1 MPGAGQPFEVIGLV
15 KKKREHRHRTIFEA
29 KESLTEEEVTHGLK
43 LVIRDGLATQA
54 MVTLTGGIFLVA
66 FALQL
71 GASNTVIGLLAAI
84 PPLAELLQMPAIYV
98 INRVRRRRL
107 VVVAASLAARLCWI
121 PIILIPFFLSPE
133 QGIIALIASIA
144 LYASFSAF
152 SHCGWNSWMRDLIP
166 QDRLGAFFSRRLTL
180 STALALV
187 ISLVAGFFIDSWKIA
202 FPDLA
207 AYGYSALFL
216 LGLIAG
222 LFGITLLARTPE
234 PRMVVEGQ
242 EDGLFAAIRKP
253 FTDQNFRNL
262 IAFLGSWNFAVNL
275 AAPFFT
281 VYMLQRIG
289 LDISLVVALSI
300 LSQIMNIIF
309 YRSWGRVS
317 DRYSNKSVLAVSGP
331 LFMLAIFAWMFVT
344 LPGVYIL
351 TYPLLILIHILMGIS
366 LAGVSLASGNIS
378 LKMAPRGQA
387 TSYLAASTFANSV
400 AAGVAPILGGL
411 FVDFFADRE
420 LIWTLIWKSPVQELV
435 FVTLDLQRWEFFFLF
450 AFVLGLYS
458 LHRLTAVQEEGEAKE
473 QEVFDE
479 LIAGVRR
486 DMRNFSPAGGL
497 RDFVKF
503 PFSSVKSHPAGDRQ
517 DVPEEE
523 EEAIPS
529 YPEEP

>member
-1 MPGAGQPFEVIGLV
+1 MVFEV
-15 KKKREHRHRTIFEA
+15 
-29 KESLTEEEVTHGLK
+29 KESLTKEEVDHGLK

-98 INRVRRRRL
+98 IDRVQKRRL
-107 VVVAASLAARLCWI
+107 VVVAASLVARLFWV

-133 QGIIALIASIA
+133 QGIFVLIASIV
-144 LYASFSAF
+144 LYSSFSAF

-180 STALALV
+180 STGLALV
-187 ISLVAGFFIDSWKIA
+187 ISLVAGFFIDSWEVA

-207 AYGYSALFL
+207 AYGYSLLFL
-216 LGLIAG
+216 LGLLAG

-234 PRMVVEGQ
+234 PRMVADGE
-242 EDGLFAAIRKP
+242 EDGLLAAIAKP
-253 FTDQNFRNL
+253 FQDINFKNL
-262 IAFLGSWNFAVNL
+262 IIFLGSWNFAVNL

-281 VYMLQRIG
+281 VYMLQRLG
-289 LDISLVVALSI
+289 LDISLVVALSV
-300 LSQIMNIIF
+300 LSQVMNIIF
-309 YRSWGRVS
+309 YRSWGRIS
-317 DRYSNKSVLAVSGP
+317 DRFSNKSVLAVSGP

-344 LPGVYIL
+344 LPEVYAL

-378 LKMAPRGQA
+378 LKLAPQGQA

-411 FVDFFADRE
+411 FVDFFAERE
-420 LIWTLIWKSPVQELV
+420 LIWTLIWKDPVRELV
-435 FVTLDLQRWEFFFLF
+435 FVTFNLRQWEFFFFF
-450 AFVLGLYS
+450 AFLLGLYS
-458 LHRLTAVQEEGEAKE
+458 LHRLAVVQEEGEAKE
-473 QEVFDE
+473 QVVVNE

-497 RDFVKF
+497 RDLVKF
-503 PFSSVKSHPAGDRQ
+503 PFSVTRNRRRKKQ
-517 DVPEEE
+517 
-523 EEAIPS
+523 
-529 YPEEP
+529 

>member
-1 MPGAGQPFEVIGLV
+1 MVFEV
-15 KKKREHRHRTIFEA
+15 
-29 KESLTEEEVTHGLK
+29 KESLTDEEVDHGLK

-84 PPLAELLQMPAIYV
+84 PPLAELLQMPAIYIV
-98 INRVRRRRL
+98 DRVQKRRL
-107 VVVAASLAARLCWI
+107 VVVAASLAARLFWV

-133 QGIIALIASIA
+133 QGIFVLIASIA
-144 LYASFSAF
+144 LYSSFSAI

-180 STALALV
+180 STAIALV
-187 ISLVAGFFIDSWKIA
+187 ISLIAGFFIDSWKA
-202 FPDLA
+202 VFPDLA
-207 AYGYSALFL
+207 AYGYSILFL
-216 LGLIAG
+216 LGLLAG

-234 PRMVVEGQ
+234 PRMVAADE
-242 EDGLFAAIRKP
+242 ENGLFAAIAKP
-253 FTDQNFRNL
+253 FQDINFKNL
-262 IAFLGSWNFAVNL
+262 IVFLGSWNFAVNL

-281 VYMLQRIG
+281 VYMLQRLG
-289 LDISLVVALSI
+289 LDISVVVALGI
-300 LSQIMNIIF
+300 LSQIMNIVF

-317 DRYSNKSVLAVSGP
+317 DRFSNKSVLAVSGP

-344 LPGVYIL
+344 LPDVYIL

-378 LKMAPRGQA
+378 LKLAPQGQA
-387 TSYLAASTFANSV
+387 TSYLAASTFTNSV
-400 AAGVAPILGGL
+400 AAGIAPILGGL
-411 FVDFFADRE
+411 FVDFFAERE
-420 LIWTLIWKSPVQELV
+420 LIWTLIWKDPVRELV
-435 FVTLDLQRWEFFFLF
+435 FVTFDLQQWEFFFLF
-450 AFVLGLYS
+450 AFLLGLYS

-486 DMRNFSPAGGL
+486 DMRNFSSVGGL
-497 RDFVKF
+497 RDLVKF
-503 PFSSVKSHPAGDRQ
+503 PFSATRSRRKKKQ
-517 DVPEEE
+517 
-523 EEAIPS
+523 
-529 YPEEP
+529 

>member
-1 MPGAGQPFEVIGLV
+1 MVFD
-15 KKKREHRHRTIFEA
+15 T
-29 KESLTEEEVTHGLK
+29 KESLTDEEVGHGLK

-71 GASNTVIGLLAAI
+71 GASNTIIGLLAAI
-84 PPLAELLQMPAIYV
+84 PPLAELLQIPSIYIV
-98 INRVRRRRL
+98 DRVRKRRL

-121 PIILIPFFLSPE
+121 PIIAIPFFLSPE
-133 QGIIALIASIA
+133 QGIFVLIASIA
-144 LYASFSAF
+144 FYASFSAV

-166 QDRLGAFFSRRLTL
+166 QDRLGSFFSHRLTL
-180 STALALV
+180 STVIALV
-187 ISLVAGFFIDSWKIA
+187 ISLVAGFFIDSWEA
-202 FPDLA
+202 VFPDLA
-207 AYGYSALFL
+207 AYGYSILFL

-222 LFGITLLARTPE
+222 LIGITFLARTPE
-234 PRMVVEGQ
+234 PRMAVDGG

-253 FTDQNFRNL
+253 FQDLNFKNL
-262 IAFLGSWNFAVNL
+262 IIFLGSWNFAVNL
-275 AAPFFT
+275 ASPFFT

-289 LDISLVVALSI
+289 LEVSLVIALSI
-300 LSQIMNIIF
+300 LSQIMNIVF

-344 LPGVYIL
+344 LPDVYVL

-378 LKMAPRGQA
+378 LKMAPQGQA

-411 FVDFFADRE
+411 FVDFFAERE
-420 LIWTLIWKSPVQELV
+420 LIWTLIWKDPVQELV
-435 FVTLDLQRWEFFFLF
+435 FVTLDVQQWEFFFLF
-450 AFVLGLYS
+450 AFIIGLYS
-458 LHRLTAVQEEGEAKE
+458 LHRLSVVQEEGEAKE
-473 QEVFDE
+473 QEVVDE

-503 PFSSVKSHPAGDRQ
+503 PFSSVRSRREKRRQ
-517 DVPEEE
+517 EPSE
-523 EEAIPS
+523 EEAVG
-529 YPEEP
+529 EEDAPTSSSPRRP

>member
-1 MPGAGQPFEVIGLV
+1 MV
-15 KKKREHRHRTIFEA
+15 FEA
-29 KESLTEEEVTHGLK
+29 KENLTDEEVTRGLQ

-71 GASNTVIGLLAAI
+71 GASNIVIGLLAAI

-98 INRVRRRRL
+98 VSRVQKRRL
-107 VVVAASLAARLCWI
+107 VVVAASLAARLFWI
-121 PIILIPFFLSPE
+121 PIILIPFFFSPG
-133 QGIIALIASIA
+133 QGISVLIASIA

-180 STALALV
+180 STGLALV
-187 ISLVAGFFIDSWKIA
+187 ISLVAGFFVDSWGAA

-207 AYGYSALFL
+207 AYGYSILFFFGFL
-216 LGLIAG
+216 AGLI
-222 LFGITLLARTPE
+222 GIGILARTPE
-234 PRMVVEGQ
+234 PRMVTDSGGDDLLTVI
-242 EDGLFAAIRKP
+242 AKP
-253 FTDQNFRNL
+253 FADINFKNL
-262 IAFLGSWNFAVNL
+262 IIFLGSWNFAVNL

-289 LDISLVVALSI
+289 LDISLVVALSV

-309 YRSWGRVS
+309 YRSWGRIS
-317 DRYSNKSVLAVSGP
+317 DRFSNTSVLSVSGP

-344 LPGVYIL
+344 LPEIYTL

-378 LKMAPRGQA
+378 LKLAPQGQA
-387 TSYLAASTFANSV
+387 TSYLAASTFTNSV
-400 AAGVAPILGGL
+400 AAGIAPILGGF
-411 FVDFFADRE
+411 FVDFFAERE
-420 LIWTLIWKSPVQELV
+420 LIWTLIWKDPVREDRLCHLQPPAVGVLLLLRIPRR
-435 FVTLDLQRWEFFFLF
+435 TLLAPPPGRCPGRRGD
-450 AFVLGLYS
+450 
-458 LHRLTAVQEEGEAKE
+458 EGGG
-473 QEVFDE
+473 VVDE

-497 RDFVKF
+497 RDLVKF
-503 PFSSVKSHPAGDRQ
+503 PFSTARDRR
-517 DVPEEE
+517 EKRRER
-523 EEAIPS
+523 
-529 YPEEP
+529 

>member
-1 MPGAGQPFEVIGLV
+1 MVFEV
-15 KKKREHRHRTIFEA
+15 
-29 KESLTEEEVTHGLK
+29 KESLTGKEVDHGLK

-84 PPLAELLQMPAIYV
+84 PPLAELLQMPAIYIV
-98 INRVRRRRL
+98 DRVQKRRL
-107 VVVAASLAARLCWI
+107 VVVAASLAARLFWV

-133 QGIIALIASIA
+133 QGIFVLIASIA
-144 LYASFSAF
+144 LYSSFSAI

-180 STALALV
+180 STAIALV
-187 ISLVAGFFIDSWKIA
+187 ISLIAGFFIDSWKA
-202 FPDLA
+202 VFPDLA
-207 AYGYSALFL
+207 AYGYSILFL
-216 LGLIAG
+216 LGLLAG

-234 PRMVVEGQ
+234 PRMAAADE
-242 EDGLFAAIRKP
+242 ENGLFAAIAKP
-253 FTDQNFRNL
+253 FQDINFKNL
-262 IAFLGSWNFAVNL
+262 IVFLGSWNFAVNL

-281 VYMLQRIG
+281 VYMLQRLG
-289 LDISLVVALSI
+289 LDISVVVALGI
-300 LSQIMNIIF
+300 LSQIMNIVF

-317 DRYSNKSVLAVSGP
+317 DRFSNKSVLAVSGP

-344 LPGVYIL
+344 LPDVYIL

-378 LKMAPRGQA
+378 LKLAPQGQA
-387 TSYLAASTFANSV
+387 TSYLAASTFTNSV
-400 AAGVAPILGGL
+400 TAGIAPILGGL
-411 FVDFFADRE
+411 FVDFFAERE
-420 LIWTLIWKSPVQELV
+420 LIWTLIWKDPVRELV
-435 FVTLDLQRWEFFFLF
+435 FVTFDLQQWEFFFLF
-450 AFVLGLYS
+450 AFLLGLYS

-486 DMRNFSPAGGL
+486 DMRNFSSVGGL
-497 RDFVKF
+497 RDLVKF
-503 PFSSVKSHPAGDRQ
+503 PFSATRSRRKKKQ
-517 DVPEEE
+517 
-523 EEAIPS
+523 
-529 YPEEP
+529 

>member
-1 MPGAGQPFEVIGLV
+1 MPAVGQPFEVIDPV
-15 KKKREHRHRTIFEA
+15 KKKREHRRRTIFEA
-29 KESLTEEEVTHGLK
+29 KESLTEEEVAHGLK

-98 INRVRRRRL
+98 VNRVRRRRL

-166 QDRLGAFFSRRLTL
+166 QDRLGAFFSRRMTL

-187 ISLVAGFFIDSWKIA
+187 ISLAAGFFIDSWKIA

-207 AYGYSALFL
+207 AYGYSILFL
-216 LGLIAG
+216 LGFIAG
-222 LFGITLLARTPE
+222 LAGITLLARTPE

-242 EDGLFAAIRKP
+242 DGLFAAIRKP

-300 LSQIMNIIF
+300 LSQVMNIIF

-420 LIWTLIWKSPVQELV
+420 LIWTLIWRSPVQELV

-450 AFVLGLYS
+450 AFILGLYS

-479 LIAGVRR
+479 LITGVRR
-486 DMRNFSPAGGL
+486 DMRNFSSAGGL

-503 PFSSVKSHPAGDRQ
+503 PFSSVKSGAAREQRPPTD
-517 DVPEEE
+517 EENS
-523 EEAIPS
+523 APS
-529 YPEEP
+529 PPEEP

>member
-1 MPGAGQPFEVIGLV
+1 MVFE
-15 KKKREHRHRTIFEA
+15 T
-29 KESLTEEEVTHGLK
+29 KESLTDEEIRRGLK

-98 INRVRRRRL
+98 VDRVQKRRL
-107 VVVAASLAARLCWI
+107 VVVAASLAARLCWL
-121 PIILIPFFLSPE
+121 PIVLIPFFFSPE
-133 QGIIALIASIA
+133 QGIFVLIASIA
-144 LYASFSAF
+144 LYASFSAI

-187 ISLVAGFFIDSWKIA
+187 ISLAAGFFIDSWKTV

-216 LGLIAG
+216 SGLVAG

-234 PRMVVEGQ
+234 PRMVTADE
-242 EDGLFAAIRKP
+242 EDGLLAAIRKP
-253 FTDQNFRNL
+253 FADINFRNL
-262 IAFLGSWNFAVNL
+262 IVFLGSWNFAVNL

-281 VYMLQRIG
+281 VYMLQTIG
-289 LDISLVVALSI
+289 LDISVVVALGVG
-300 LSQIMNIIF
+300 SQIMNIVF
-309 YRSWGRVS
+309 YRSWGRIS

-344 LPGVYIL
+344 LPDVYIL
-351 TYPLLILIHILMGIS
+351 TYPLLVLIHILMGVS

-387 TSYLAASTFANSV
+387 TGYLAASTFTNSV
-400 AAGVAPILGGL
+400 AAGIAPILGGL
-411 FVDFFADRE
+411 FVDFFAERE
-420 LIWTLIWKSPVQELV
+420 LLWTLIWKSPVRELV
-435 FVTLDLQRWEFFFLF
+435 FVTLDLRQWEFFFLF
-450 AFVLGLYS
+450 AFILGLYS
-458 LHRLTAVQEEGEAKE
+458 LHRLAAVQEEGEAKE
-473 QEVFDE
+473 QEVVDA

-497 RDFVKF
+497 RDLVKF
-503 PFSSVKSHPAGDRQ
+503 PFSSARGRKKR
-517 DVPEEE
+517 
-523 EEAIPS
+523 
-529 YPEEP
+529 

>member
-1 MPGAGQPFEVIGLV
+1 MPQRSAHRGTRRRRSFEVNCFV
-15 KKKREHRHRTIFEA
+15 KIRRRRGQNAIFET
-29 KESLTEEEVTHGLK
+29 KESLTEEEVRHGLK
-43 LVIRDGLATQA
+43 LVTRDGLATQA

-84 PPLAELLQMPAIYV
+84 PPLAELLQIPAIYIV
-98 INRVRRRRL
+98 DRIRIRRL

-121 PIILIPFFLSPE
+121 PIILIPFSLSPG
-133 QGIIALIASIA
+133 QGILVLIASIV
-144 LYASFSAF
+144 LYSSFSAV

-166 QDRLGAFFSRRLTL
+166 QDRLGEFFSHRLTL

-187 ISLVAGFFIDSWKIA
+187 ISLVAGFFIDSWEIA

-207 AYGYSALFL
+207 AYGYSVLFL
-216 LGLIAG
+216 LGLVAG

-234 PRMVVEGQ
+234 PRMIVEG
-242 EDGLFAAIRKP
+242 EENGLFAAIGRP
-253 FTDQNFRNL
+253 FADINFRNL
-262 IAFLGSWNFAVNL
+262 IVFLGSWNFAVNL

-289 LDISLVVALSI
+289 LDVSLVVALSV
-300 LSQIMNIIF
+300 LSQIMNIVF

-317 DRYSNKSVLAVSGP
+317 DRFSNKSVLAVSGP

-344 LPGVYIL
+344 LPDVYVL
-351 TYPLLILIHILMGIS
+351 TYPLLVLIHILMGIS
-366 LAGVSLASGNIS
+366 LAGVSLASANIG
-378 LKMAPRGQA
+378 LKMAPKGQA

-411 FVDFFADRE
+411 LVDFFAERE
-420 LIWTLIWKSPVQELV
+420 LIWTLIWKDPARELV
-435 FVTLDLQRWEFFFLF
+435 FVTLDLQQWEFFFLF
-450 AFVLGLYS
+450 AVILGLYP
-458 LHRLTAVQEEGEAKE
+458 LHRLTSVQEEGEAKE
-473 QEVFDE
+473 QEVVDE

-503 PFSSVKSHPAGDRQ
+503 PFSSVRSRRGRKKR
-517 DVPEEE
+517 
-523 EEAIPS
+523 
-529 YPEEP
+529 

>member
-1 MPGAGQPFEVIGLV
+1 MVFEV
-15 KKKREHRHRTIFEA
+15 
-29 KESLTEEEVTHGLK
+29 KESLTDKEVDHGLK

-84 PPLAELLQMPAIYV
+84 PPLAELLQMPAIYIV
-98 INRVRRRRL
+98 DRVQKRRL
-107 VVVAASLAARLCWI
+107 VVVAASLAARLFWV

-133 QGIIALIASIA
+133 QGIFVLIASIA
-144 LYASFSAF
+144 LYSSFSAI

-180 STALALV
+180 STAIALV
-187 ISLVAGFFIDSWKIA
+187 ISLIAGFFIDSWKA
-202 FPDLA
+202 VFPDLA
-207 AYGYSALFL
+207 AYGYSILFL
-216 LGLIAG
+216 LGLLAG

-234 PRMVVEGQ
+234 PRMVAADE
-242 EDGLFAAIRKP
+242 ENGLFAAIAKP
-253 FTDQNFRNL
+253 FQDINFKNL
-262 IAFLGSWNFAVNL
+262 IVFLGSWNFAVNL

-281 VYMLQRIG
+281 VYMLQRLG
-289 LDISLVVALSI
+289 LDISVVVALGI
-300 LSQIMNIIF
+300 LSQIMNIVF

-317 DRYSNKSVLAVSGP
+317 DRFSNKSVLAVSGP

-344 LPGVYIL
+344 LPDVYIL

-378 LKMAPRGQA
+378 LKLAPQGQA
-387 TSYLAASTFANSV
+387 TSYLAASTFTNSV
-400 AAGVAPILGGL
+400 AAGIAPILGGL
-411 FVDFFADRE
+411 FVDFFAERE
-420 LIWTLIWKSPVQELV
+420 LIWTLIWKDPVRELV
-435 FVTLDLQRWEFFFLF
+435 FVTFDLQQWEFFFLF
-450 AFVLGLYS
+450 AFLLGLYS

-486 DMRNFSPAGGL
+486 DMRNFSSVGGL
-497 RDFVKF
+497 RDLVKF
-503 PFSSVKSHPAGDRQ
+503 PFSATRSRRKKKQ
-517 DVPEEE
+517 
-523 EEAIPS
+523 
-529 YPEEP
+529 

>member
-1 MPGAGQPFEVIGLV
+1 MVFE
-15 KKKREHRHRTIFEA
+15 T
-29 KESLTEEEVTHGLK
+29 KENLTDEEISHGLK
-43 LVIRDGLATQA
+43 LVTRDGLATQA

-84 PPLAELLQMPAIYV
+84 PPLAELLQMPAIYLV
-98 INRVRRRRL
+98 DRAQNRRL
-107 VVVAASLAARLCWI
+107 VVVAASLAARLFWI

-133 QGIIALIASIA
+133 QGIIVLITSIV
-144 LYASFSAF
+144 LYSAFSAV

-180 STALALV
+180 STGIALV
-187 ISLVAGFFIDSWKIA
+187 ISLAAGFFIDSWKVV

-222 LFGITLLARTPE
+222 LIGITLLARTPE
-234 PRMVVEGQ
+234 PRMVTETE
-242 EDGLFAAIRKP
+242 EDGLLAAILKP
-253 FTDQNFRNL
+253 FQDINFKNL
-262 IAFLGSWNFAVNL
+262 IIFLGSWNFAVNL

-289 LDISLVVALSI
+289 LDISVVVALGV
-300 LSQIMNIIF
+300 LSQVMNIVF

-331 LFMLAIFAWMFVT
+331 LFMFSIFAWMFVT
-344 LPGVYIL
+344 LPNVYIL

-378 LKMAPRGQA
+378 LKMAPQGQA
-387 TSYLAASTFANSV
+387 TSYLAASTFMNSV
-400 AAGVAPILGGL
+400 AAGIAPILGGL
-411 FVDFFADRE
+411 FVDFFAERE
-420 LIWTLIWKSPVQELV
+420 LIWTLIWKDPVRELV
-435 FVTLDLQRWEFFFLF
+435 FVTLDLQQWEFFFLF
-450 AFVLGLYS
+450 AFILGLYS

-473 QEVFDE
+473 HEVVDE

-486 DMRNFSPAGGL
+486 DMQNFSPAGGL
-497 RDFVKF
+497 RDLVKF
-503 PFSSVKSHPAGDRQ
+503 PFSSVRIRRKKKR
-517 DVPEEE
+517 
-523 EEAIPS
+523 
-529 YPEEP
+529 

>member
-1 MPGAGQPFEVIGLV
+1 MVFE
-15 KKKREHRHRTIFEA
+15 T
-29 KESLTEEEVTHGLK
+29 KESLTDEEIRRGLK

-98 INRVRRRRL
+98 VDRVQKRRL
-107 VVVAASLAARLCWI
+107 VVVAASLAARLCWL
-121 PIILIPFFLSPE
+121 PIVLIPFFFSPE
-133 QGIIALIASIA
+133 QGIFVLIASIA
-144 LYASFSAF
+144 LYASFSEI

-187 ISLVAGFFIDSWKIA
+187 ISLAAGFFIDSWKTV

-216 LGLIAG
+216 LGLVAG

-234 PRMVVEGQ
+234 PRMVAADE
-242 EDGLFAAIRKP
+242 EDGLLATIKKP
-253 FTDQNFRNL
+253 FTDVNFKNL
-262 IAFLGSWNFAVNL
+262 IIFLGSWNFAVNL

-281 VYMLQRIG
+281 VYMLQTIG
-289 LDISLVVALSI
+289 LDISVVVALGVG
-300 LSQIMNIIF
+300 SQIMNIVF
-309 YRSWGRVS
+309 YRSWGRIS

-344 LPGVYIL
+344 LPDVYIL
-351 TYPLLILIHILMGIS
+351 TYPLLVLIHILMGVS

-387 TSYLAASTFANSV
+387 TGYLAASTFTNSV
-400 AAGVAPILGGL
+400 AAGIAPILGGL
-411 FVDFFADRE
+411 FVDFFAERE
-420 LIWTLIWKSPVQELV
+420 LLWTLIWKSPVRELV
-435 FVTLDLQRWEFFFLF
+435 FVTLDLRQWEFFFLF
-450 AFVLGLYS
+450 AFILGLYS
-458 LHRLTAVQEEGEAKE
+458 LHRLAAVQEEGEAKE
-473 QEVFDE
+473 QEVVDA

-497 RDFVKF
+497 RDLVKF
-503 PFSSVKSHPAGDRQ
+503 PFSSARGRKKR
-517 DVPEEE
+517 
-523 EEAIPS
+523 
-529 YPEEP
+529 

>member
-1 MPGAGQPFEVIGLV
+1 MVFE
-15 KKKREHRHRTIFEA
+15 
-29 KESLTEEEVTHGLK
+29 TEEYLTDEEIQHGLK

-66 FALQL
+66 FALEL

-84 PPLAELLQMPAIYV
+84 PPLAELLQMPAIYIV
-98 INRVRRRRL
+98 DRVRKRRL

-121 PIILIPFFLSPE
+121 PIILIPFAFSLE
-133 QGIIALIASIA
+133 QGVFVLIASIA
-144 LYASFSAF
+144 LYSSFSAV
-152 SHCGWNSWMRDLIP
+152 SHCGCNSWMRDLIP
-166 QDRLGAFFSRRLTL
+166 QDRLGAFFSRRMTL

-187 ISLVAGFFIDSWKIA
+187 ISLAAGFFIDSWKVV

-222 LFGITLLARTPE
+222 LVGITLLARTPE
-234 PRMVVEGQ
+234 PRMVTADE
-242 EDGLFAAIRKP
+242 EDGLLAAIRKP
-253 FTDQNFRNL
+253 FADINFRNL
-262 IAFLGSWNFAVNL
+262 IVFLGSWNFAVNL

-289 LDISLVVALSI
+289 LDISVVVALGVG
-300 LSQIMNIIF
+300 SQIMNIVF
-309 YRSWGRVS
+309 YRSWGRIS

-344 LPGVYIL
+344 LPDVYIL
-351 TYPLLILIHILMGIS
+351 TYPLLVLIHILMGVS

-387 TSYLAASTFANSV
+387 TGYLAASTFTNSV
-400 AAGVAPILGGL
+400 AAGIAPILGGL
-411 FVDFFADRE
+411 FVDFFAERE
-420 LIWTLIWKSPVQELV
+420 LLWTLIWKSPVRELV
-435 FVTLDLQRWEFFFLF
+435 FVTLDLRQWEFFFLF
-450 AFVLGLYS
+450 AFILGLYS
-458 LHRLTAVQEEGEAKE
+458 LHRLAAVQEEGEAKE
-473 QEVFDE
+473 QEVVDA

-497 RDFVKF
+497 RDLVKF
-503 PFSSVKSHPAGDRQ
+503 PFSSARGRKKR
-517 DVPEEE
+517 
-523 EEAIPS
+523 
-529 YPEEP
+529 

>member
-1 MPGAGQPFEVIGLV
+1 MVFEV
-15 KKKREHRHRTIFEA
+15 
-29 KESLTEEEVTHGLK
+29 KESLTGKEVDHGLK

-84 PPLAELLQMPAIYV
+84 PPLAELLQMPAIYIV
-98 INRVRRRRL
+98 DRVQKRRL
-107 VVVAASLAARLCWI
+107 VVVAASLAARLFWV

-133 QGIIALIASIA
+133 QGIFVLIASIA
-144 LYASFSAF
+144 LYSSFSAI

-180 STALALV
+180 STAIALV
-187 ISLVAGFFIDSWKIA
+187 ISLIAGFFIDSWKA
-202 FPDLA
+202 VFPDLA
-207 AYGYSALFL
+207 AYGYSILFL
-216 LGLIAG
+216 LGLLAG

-234 PRMVVEGQ
+234 PRMVAADE
-242 EDGLFAAIRKP
+242 ENGLFAAIAKP
-253 FTDQNFRNL
+253 FQDINFKNL
-262 IAFLGSWNFAVNL
+262 IVFLGSWNFAVNL

-281 VYMLQRIG
+281 VYMLQRLG
-289 LDISLVVALSI
+289 LDISVVVALGI
-300 LSQIMNIIF
+300 LSQIMNIVF

-317 DRYSNKSVLAVSGP
+317 DRFSNKSVLAVSGP

-344 LPGVYIL
+344 LPDVYIL

-378 LKMAPRGQA
+378 LKLAPQGQA
-387 TSYLAASTFANSV
+387 TSYLAASTFTNSV
-400 AAGVAPILGGL
+400 AAGIAPILGGL
-411 FVDFFADRE
+411 FVDFFAERE
-420 LIWTLIWKSPVQELV
+420 LIWTLIWKDPVRELV
-435 FVTLDLQRWEFFFLF
+435 FVTFDLQQWEFFFLF
-450 AFVLGLYS
+450 AFLLGLYS

-486 DMRNFSPAGGL
+486 DMRNFSSVGGL
-497 RDFVKF
+497 RDLVKF
-503 PFSSVKSHPAGDRQ
+503 PFSATRSRRKKKQ
-517 DVPEEE
+517 
-523 EEAIPS
+523 
-529 YPEEP
+529 

>member
-1 MPGAGQPFEVIGLV
+1 MVFDV
-15 KKKREHRHRTIFEA
+15 
-29 KESLTEEEVTHGLK
+29 KESLTDEEVDHGLK

-84 PPLAELLQMPAIYV
+84 PPLAELLQMPAIYIV
-98 INRVRRRRL
+98 DRVQKRRL
-107 VVVAASLAARLCWI
+107 VVVAASLAARLFWV

-133 QGIIALIASIA
+133 QGIFVLIVSIA
-144 LYASFSAF
+144 LYSSFSAI

-180 STALALV
+180 STVIALV
-187 ISLVAGFFIDSWKIA
+187 ISLVAGFFIDSWKVV

-207 AYGYSALFL
+207 AYGYSILFL
-216 LGLIAG
+216 LGLLAG

-234 PRMVVEGQ
+234 PRMVTTYE
-242 EDGLFAAIRKP
+242 EDGLLAAIAKP
-253 FTDQNFRNL
+253 FQDINFKNL
-262 IAFLGSWNFAVNL
+262 IVYLGSWNFAVNL

-281 VYMLQRIG
+281 VYMLQRLG
-289 LDISLVVALSI
+289 LDISVVVALGI
-300 LSQIMNIIF
+300 LSQVMNIIF
-309 YRSWGRVS
+309 YRSWGQVS
-317 DRYSNKSVLAVSGP
+317 DRFSNKSVLAVSGP

-378 LKMAPRGQA
+378 LKLAPQGQA
-387 TSYLAASTFANSV
+387 TSYLAASTFTNSV
-400 AAGVAPILGGL
+400 AAGIAPILGGL
-411 FVDFFADRE
+411 FVDFFAQRE
-420 LIWTLIWKSPVQELV
+420 LIWTLIWRDPVRELV
-435 FVTLDLQRWEFFFLF
+435 FVTLDLQQWEFFFLF
-450 AFVLGLYS
+450 AFLLGLYS

-486 DMRNFSPAGGL
+486 DMQNFSPAGGL
-497 RDFVKF
+497 RDLVKF
-503 PFSSVKSHPAGDRQ
+503 PFSATRSRRKKKQ
-517 DVPEEE
+517 
-523 EEAIPS
+523 
-529 YPEEP
+529 